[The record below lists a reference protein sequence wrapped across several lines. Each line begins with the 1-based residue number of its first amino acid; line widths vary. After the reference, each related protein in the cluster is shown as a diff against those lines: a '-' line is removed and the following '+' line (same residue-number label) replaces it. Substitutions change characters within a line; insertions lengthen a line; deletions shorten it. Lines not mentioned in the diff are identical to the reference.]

1 VAVGKALASKNF
13 SLSENIIFNVNC
25 AEFMKK
31 ENIPILI
38 SNPRCGSTWVHSYI
52 RAFYCKVGLTLPSYK
67 DDEFFATHYLPE
79 VDIKQKIQIIENL
92 KASNLELC
100 HKIHVGMFLNN
111 NVLWSWFK
119 EFYKD
124 YRIII
129 LKRRNIWKTYIS
141 WLFHSTIKNT
151 LLDYNAYDKDIN
163 VHPWHK
169 TNLMS
174 EDVLKSTIQ
183 TYSIEFKHNNAHLHY
198 FTNSIRFLHD
208 EIIPTFNTKPIFWL
222 EDLTDEMLINMF
234 GVEIQQHVTPFNRLN
249 YESYFAVEQLDIL
262 KTKFTEKYDNEF
274 QYYGYK
280 Y

>member
-1 VAVGKALASKNF
+1 MEKKN
-13 SLSENIIFNVNC
+13 L
-25 AEFMKK
+25 
-31 ENIPILI
+31 PILI
-38 SNPRCGSTWVHSYI
+38 SNARCGSTWAHSYI
-52 RAFYCKVGLTLPSYK
+52 RAFYLGVGVTLPFYE
-67 DDEFFATHYLPE
+67 DDEFFATHYLPK
-79 VDIKQKIQIIENL
+79 VDIKQKIQIVENL

-100 HKIHVGMFLNN
+100 HKIHASMFLDNDA
-111 NVLWSWFK
+111 LWPWFK

-141 WLFHSTIKNT
+141 SLFHSTIKNI
-151 LLDYNAYDKDIN
+151 LLDHNAYDRD
-163 VHPWHK
+163 VHPWHA

-174 EDVLKSTIQ
+174 EDILKSTIQ
-183 TYSIEFKHNNAHLHY
+183 TYSIVFKYNKTHFQY

-222 EDLTDEMLINMF
+222 EDLTDEMLANMF
-234 GVEIQQHVTPFNRLN
+234 GVEIQQHVAPFNRLN
-249 YESYFAVEQLDIL
+249 YESYFSVEQLDIL
-262 KTKFTEKYDNEF
+262 KNKFTEKYNNEF